1 MGERRKLWVAYSH
14 IKALTAVILFS
25 PLVKVLPISATARI
39 DIQFYWMIL
48 ALVLSPFARFYR
60 EHFVA
65 KEKERRE
72 KELKEEDNSI

>member
-1 MGERRKLWVAYSH
+1 MGERRKLWVAFNH
-14 IKALTAVILFS
+14 IKALTAIILFT
-25 PLVKVLPISATARI
+25 PIIKLIPISAEDTI
-39 DIQFYWMIL
+39 DIKFYWMVL

-72 KELKEEDNSI
+72 KEVR

>member
-1 MGERRKLWVAYSH
+1 MGERRKLWVAFNH
-14 IKALTAVILFS
+14 IKALTAIILFT
-25 PLVKVLPISATARI
+25 PIIKIIPISAEDTI
-39 DIQFYWMIL
+39 DIKFYWMVL

-72 KELKEEDNSI
+72 KEVR